1 MAKVNVYGELNC
13 AEVDGKLARTDQI
26 YDYAKGKYQSEIND
40 SVSAA
45 TQSEIQ
51 EAIQQLET
59 TLDDLQEAEASAV
72 SDAQAAI
79 GESKEDALEEIA
91 QAIENLE
98 VHYDIETDKGAVK
111 DVQLKDGQGNKLMPR
126 TTTENVTTQKGDTS
140 VSVIDTVF
148 DLNSKSII
156 QMDLTFMEQGTMSI
170 RADGTY
176 SKGAA
181 TSGFVRLKKSA
192 MHLNAKTIIKIK
204 SGVQLYIGGMY
215 DDGTPVTSRSWIL
228 RAGGTYYIDK
238 PGTFAVI
245 LRYVGTP
252 PFDGETYTA
261 EDLASHM
268 TIVGNEIITET
279 LGAINDME
287 KQSAL
292 TPSEGITLNMDFLEI
307 AGLQMANDGTANK
320 YPMTVTRLCPI
331 STYFYL
337 HKGTIIRADSGAQ
350 MMIGGYMDDGTFFKP
365 TTFQISGAD
374 GGAYH
379 CAKNGHYYFVARFVG
394 EPAINSEGYPQ
405 ENLASKIHIIPP
417 AIRKSKTD
425 YSIRCIAHQGLSNNV
440 SFSPYGNSRVSSYI
454 NAAVAGFTHG
464 ECDLQFTSDGVAV
477 CCHDASF
484 TDSSSGTTYVI
495 AENTLETLKAATYYG
510 EKIATFDEVV
520 AACKSVGLGLYIDRV
535 GEINTDARWSH
546 ILGVIK
552 KYNYGKK
559 VRWLDFNAKIIEFD
573 AESKFSLIPASNA
586 VANVVSMLNN
596 YSSQYPAAEFTA
608 NVNSTYVTAAD
619 VQAINSQVSG
629 RTGVE
634 VWTINNYKSYK
645 DYLPY
650 VSGITS
656 DNYNEAMI

>member
-1 MAKVNVYGELNC
+1 MTY
-13 AEVDGKLARTDQI
+13 DQI
-26 YDYAKGKYQSEIND
+26 KELIDAFRAETQADSITPDSLGQLIQKILDYASDEGVIRSG
-40 SVSAA
+40 
-45 TQSEIQ
+45 
-51 EAIQQLET
+51 
-59 TLDDLQEAEASAV
+59 LQELIDTRD
-72 SDAQAAI
+72 DALSRI
-79 GESKEDALEEIA
+79 GTAKSEALEEIDDA
-91 QAIENLE
+91 
-98 VHYDIETDKGAVK
+98 
-111 DVQLKDGQGNKLMPR
+111 
-126 TTTENVTTQKGDTS
+126 
-140 VSVIDTVF
+140 VIDTVF
-148 DLNSKSII
+148 DLNSKSMI

-170 RADGTY
+170 KADGSY

-181 TSGFVRLKKSA
+181 TSGFVRLKNSA
-192 MHLNAKTIIKIK
+192 MHLGAKSVIKIK
-204 SGVQLYIGGMY
+204 PGVQLYVGGMY
-215 DDGTPVTSRSWIL
+215 DDGTPVSPRTWIL
-228 RAGGTYYIDK
+228 RYGGTYYIDK
-238 PGTFAVI
+238 PGMYAVI

-252 PFDGETYTA
+252 QFDGNTYTA

-279 LGAINDME
+279 LGSINDME
-287 KQSAL
+287 KLSAM

-320 YPMTVTRLCPI
+320 YPQTVTRLCPI

-337 HKGTIIRADSGAQ
+337 HQGTIIRADAGAQ

-405 ENLASKIHIIPP
+405 ETLASKIHIIPP
-417 AIRKSKTD
+417 AIRKNKTD
-425 YSIRCIAHQGLSNNV
+425 YSIRCIAHQGMSNNV

-464 ECDLQFTSDGVAV
+464 ECDLQFSSDGVAV
-477 CCHDASF
+477 CCHDAF
-484 TDSSSGTTYVI
+484 FKDTVTGTTYVI
-495 AENTLETLKAATYYG
+495 ANCTLEQLKEATYYG

-520 AACKSVGLGLYIDRV
+520 AICKSVGLGLYIDRV
-535 GEINTDARWSH
+535 GEINTDEKWSH
-546 ILGVIK
+546 ILEIIK

-573 AESKFSLIPASNA
+573 AESKFSLIPASNT

-596 YSSQYPAAEFTA
+596 YSSQYPDAEFTA
-608 NVNSTYVTAAD
+608 NVNSTYATVAN
-619 VQAINSQVSG
+619 VQTINNQISG

-634 VWTINNYKSYK
+634 VWIVNNYKSYK

-650 VSGITS
+650 VAGITS
-656 DNYNEAMI
+656 DNYNEAMV

>member
-1 MAKVNVYGELNC
+1 MAKYQNLINSISSVIRTNGNNEITGQILQDVLKSIVNVVGANPTYGGVAHPADNPGTPEGGVVYIASDEGTYVNFGGLTLASNELAVLVWNGTSWSKEFV
-13 AEVDGKLARTDQI
+13 ANIAD
-26 YDYAKGKYQSEIND
+26 
-40 SVSAA
+40 
-45 TQSEIQ
+45 
-51 EAIQQLET
+51 
-59 TLDDLQEAEASAV
+59 LDD
-72 SDAQAAI
+72 
-79 GESKEDALEEIA
+79 K
-91 QAIENLE
+91 
-98 VHYDIETDKGAVK
+98 
-111 DVQLKDGQGNKLMPR
+111 
-126 TTTENVTTQKGDTS
+126 S
-140 VSVIDTVF
+140 V
-148 DLNSKSII
+148 I
-156 QMDLTFMEQGTMSI
+156 QMDLTAMEQGTMSI

-215 DDGTPVTSRSWIL
+215 DDGTPVTPRSWIL
-228 RAGGTYYIDK
+228 RYGGTYYIDK

-252 PFDGETYTA
+252 QFDGNTYTA
-261 EDLASHM
+261 ADLASHM
-268 TIVGNEIITET
+268 TIVRNEIITET
-279 LGAINDME
+279 YRSINYME
-287 KQSAL
+287 KLSAM

-320 YPMTVTRLCPI
+320 YPQTVTRLCPI
-331 STYFYL
+331 STYLYL
-337 HKGTIIRADSGAQ
+337 HKGTIIRADAGAQ

-365 TTFQISGAD
+365 TTFQISGAY

-379 CAKNGHYYFVARFVG
+379 CAKNGYYFFVARYVG
-394 EPAINSEGYPQ
+394 EPVINSDGYPQ
-405 ENLASKIHIIPP
+405 DGLASKIHIIPP
-417 AIRKSKTD
+417 TAKLPKTD
-425 YSIRCIAHQGLSNNV
+425 YSIRCIAHQGMSNNV

-464 ECDLQFTSDGVAV
+464 ECDIQFTSDGVAV

-546 ILGVIK
+546 ILGIIK

-608 NVNSTYVTAAD
+608 NVNSTYVTPSD
-619 VQAINSQVSG
+619 VQTINSQVSG

-634 VWTINNYKSYK
+634 VWIINNYKSYK
-645 DYLPY
+645 EYLPY
-650 VSGITS
+650 VAGITS
-656 DNYNEAMI
+656 DNYNEAMV